1 MSQTITLNLENSI
14 KLLVQYI
21 NVAQKNGAYSLQ
33 EADTLEK
40 GVGLLNGEPSKSDL
54 ENGLNCLIQGV
65 VKGQK
70 HGSYS
75 LSDASILYNI
85 IVFLTTPPNVPSTS
99 VPVPLTQNAL
109 AGKVPVTS
117 TQAPKPDPVPVTP
130 TQAPK
135 SEPVTQNALS
145 DKVQVQEDDDDVT
158 FDLSESVPLRPNIT
172 RL

>member
-117 TQAPKPDPVPVTP
+117 TQAPKP
-130 TQAPK
+130 
-135 SEPVTQNALS
+135 EPVTQNALS